1 MSDKEHKLIGSLRQQ
16 LSDRVMD
23 RREFVR
29 YATLLRL
36 SAPAAY
42 MMAGKIAGEDFI
54 PRAQAQDMPKGGV
67 IKFAM
72 RVPKVDNPHTFSWVY
87 DSNIV
92 RTVTVTLFGASIVAD
107 GARVIPEV
115 GDAVTIRGERLE
127 IVGPIEDD
135 PAAAT
140 YTFAATV
147 PGAGAR

>member
-1 MSDKEHKLIGSLRQQ
+1 MSR
-16 LSDRVMD
+16 
-23 RREFVR
+23 
-29 YATLLRL
+29 TTT
-36 SAPAAY
+36 AAST
-42 MMAGKIAGEDFI
+42 KIAGLDLAGIVDREMQRAGLGMPATLHRRASRVVATADPAGGTRAIETAI
-54 PRAQAQDMPKGGV
+54 PCRGIRDEAAKAG
-67 IKFAM
+67 
-72 RVPKVDNPHTFSWVY
+72 
-87 DSNIV
+87 V

>member
-1 MSDKEHKLIGSLRQQ
+1 MIAGLDLAAVV
-16 LSDRVMD
+16 DRETSAAGLGMA
-23 RREFVR
+23 
-29 YATLLRL
+29 ATLHRRT
-36 SAPAAY
+36 SRVTATSEPASGTRPIETA
-42 MMAGKIAGEDFI
+42 I
-54 PRAQAQDMPKGGV
+54 PCRGIRSEVAKPGV
-67 IKFAM
+67 
-72 RVPKVDNPHTFSWVY
+72 RV
-87 DSNIV
+87 
-92 RTVTVTLFGASIVAD
+92 VTVTLFGASIVAD